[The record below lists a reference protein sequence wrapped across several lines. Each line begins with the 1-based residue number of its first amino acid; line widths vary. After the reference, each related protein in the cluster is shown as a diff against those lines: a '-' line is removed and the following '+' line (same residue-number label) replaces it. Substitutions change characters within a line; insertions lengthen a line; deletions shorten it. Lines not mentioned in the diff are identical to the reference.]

1 MFLLEFMH
9 GWANTLIARA
19 TFIPLELVS
28 DNEKQGWASRL
39 RGVMFLGF
47 YFAGITVANRLM
59 LIFGINIKPLLI
71 FDCRSIASSD
81 NLALVVLGVAL
92 LPLVP
97 VLAVDFIAYW
107 FHRLQHAV
115 PLLWRFHS
123 VHHAIEELNVVNSS
137 HHITEGIFRLAFVTV
152 PMSLVQ
158 FQGLPDIITST
169 IIPIFAAVLL
179 TFTHVNSRISFGPL
193 NYVVVRPLYHRIHHS
208 MNPLHHNKNFCALFP
223 IWDLLFGTAHFP
235 TRDERIKTGLPDK
248 CEAKTIGQYLFALR
262 SREKTV
268 ASERPETVRGQKVG
282 IGRLVA
288 D

>member
-1 MFLLEFMH
+1 MFLLEFLH

-28 DNEKQGWASRL
+28 DGERQGWVSRL

-47 YFAGITVANRLM
+47 YIAGIMIASRL
-59 LIFGINIKPLLI
+59 IPVSVKPLLI
-71 FDCRSIASSD
+71 FDFGSTVSD
-81 NLALVVLGVAL
+81 NLALAVFCVAV
-92 LPLVP
+92 LPLIP
-97 VLAVDFIAYW
+97 VLFVDFIAYW

-152 PMSLVQ
+152 PISLVQ

-169 IIPIFAAVLL
+169 VIPISVAVLL

-193 NYVVVRPLYHRIHHS
+193 NYVIVRPLYHRIHHS
-208 MNPLHHNKNFCALFP
+208 MNPLHHNKNFCSLFP
-223 IWDLLFGTAHFP
+223 VWDMLFGTAHFP
-235 TRDERIKTGLPDK
+235 AQDERIKTGLPDK
-248 CEAKTIGQYLFALR
+248 YEAKTIGQYLFALR
-262 SREKTV
+262 SREELVVT
-268 ASERPETVRGQKVG
+268 SERPDTVRGIKPV
-282 IGRLVA
+282 
-288 D
+288 